1 MFFFFSGR
9 RGLLQSLVIS
19 LLVTVVLLFV
29 AGVLR

>member
-1 MFFFFSGR
+1 MFIFFSGR